1 VLPFH
6 RLGAHKYER
15 LGLPYPCAGT
25 PPPTANALRA
35 AREEFRAYGL
45 TAY

>member
-6 RLGAHKYER
+6 RLGAHKHER
-15 LGLPYPCAGT
+15 QGLPYPCAGT
-25 PPPTANALRA
+25 PPPTPDALRA
-35 AREEFRAYGL
+35 AREQCRARGV